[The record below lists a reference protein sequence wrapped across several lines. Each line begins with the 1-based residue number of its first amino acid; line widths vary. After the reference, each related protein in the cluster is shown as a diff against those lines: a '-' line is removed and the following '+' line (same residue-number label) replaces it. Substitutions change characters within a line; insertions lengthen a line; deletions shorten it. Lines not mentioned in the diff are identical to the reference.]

1 MNGIPPEVVQRAEE
15 FILLAARGE
24 DLVAACAFMP
34 EPEVAELEDA
44 VCNVY
49 SAMCLSHHFRCSV
62 ADNTQGANRTRLP
75 SNRPH
80 WGC

>member
-1 MNGIPPEVVQRAEE
+1 MNGIPPEIVQRAEE
-15 FILLAARGE
+15 LILLAARGE
-24 DLVAACAFMP
+24 DLVAACAAMP

-49 SAMCLSHHFRCSV
+49 SVICLSHHFRCSV

-75 SNRPH
+75 
-80 WGC
+80 

>member
-1 MNGIPPEVVQRAEE
+1 MNGIPPEIVQRAEE
-15 FILLAARGE
+15 LILLAARGE
-24 DLVAACAFMP
+24 DLVAACAAMP

-49 SAMCLSHHFRCSV
+49 FTICLSHHFRCSV

-75 SNRPH
+75 
-80 WGC
+80 

>member
-1 MNGIPPEVVQRAEE
+1 MNGIPPEIVQRAEE
-15 FILLAARGE
+15 LILLAARGE
-24 DLVAACAFMP
+24 DLVAACAAMP

-49 SAMCLSHHFRCSV
+49 SVSHHFRCSV

-75 SNRPH
+75 
-80 WGC
+80 